1 MGPDA
6 AELAERASWLLRLPL
21 ETPTIPFHDERTGCT
36 LWLKLEYLLPSGCTK
51 DRMATSIVAHA
62 IESGEVRAS
71 TVVVEAS
78 SGSTSI
84 ALGMVCAT
92 VGVRFRA
99 YMPKTVSGERVMM
112 IRRLGGE
119 VILTPAED
127 GMDGAIAAL
136 VRDSADEADVYAVR
150 QFENARNV
158 LAHQRTTG
166 PQLIEQVGRPLDAFV
181 AGVGTGGTLMGVAL
195 ALRDHG
201 HGHATVIVEALP
213 TAGLTPAGDREVVG
227 GIPGIVEGMSR
238 LLDAQAVGLD
248 EPVRVPEAEAMT
260 TAREFARRGLAIGPS
275 SGLNIAAARRLA
287 ERLGPGHHV
296 GTILPDRMER

>member
-1 MGPDA
+1 
-6 AELAERASWLLRLPL
+6 
-21 ETPTIPFHDERTGCT
+21 
-36 LWLKLEYLLPSGCTK
+36 
-51 DRMATSIVAHA
+51 
-62 IESGEVRAS
+62 
-71 TVVVEAS
+71 
-78 SGSTSI
+78 
-84 ALGMVCAT
+84 LGMVCAT

-119 VILTPAED
+119 VILTPAEE

-150 QFENARNV
+150 QFENPRNV
-158 LAHQRTTG
+158 LAHQQATG
-166 PQLIEQVGRPLDAFV
+166 PQLIEQVGRRLDAFV

-195 ALRDHG
+195 ALRER
-201 HGHATVIVEALP
+201 GHATVVAEALP
-213 TAGLTPAGDREVVG
+213 TAALTPEGDREVVG

-238 LLDAQAVGLD
+238 LLDAGAVGLD
-248 EPVRVPEAEAMT
+248 EPVRVPEAEAMA

-296 GTILPDRMER
+296 GTILPDRMERYFSTALFDDVAAEL